1 MITLP
6 RVIPATS
13 GGFGSH
19 RKRCSP
25 HQAVAVITITVLL
38 IILVDGVAA
47 DPLADRYARA
57 LARSAGGH
65 PGAEVARHTGT

>member
-1 MITLP
+1 MTTLP

-57 LARSAGGH
+57 LAGRQAGI
-65 PGAEVARHTGT
+65 PAPK

>member
-6 RVIPATS
+6 RVIPAAS

-19 RKRCSP
+19 RKRCWP

-38 IILVDGVAA
+38 IILLDGVAA

-57 LARSAGGH
+57 LAGRQAGI
-65 PGAEVARHTGT
+65 PAPK